1 MERSEIRDSADEARD
16 PGLRF
21 AASRLRASGATMGS
35 WDDAI
40 MHLYC
45 PTGQAKFGITEY

>member
-1 MERSEIRDSADEARD
+1 MERRQIRDSADEVRD
-16 PGLRF
+16 PGLRI
-21 AASRLRASGATMGS
+21 AASKLRAPMASPCH
-35 WDDAI
+35 DAI